1 MDFKE
6 EKKSVEQAMKKMVKQ
21 VGSEQTNLSRL
32 EIEDYDLEAKKA
44 LVLSAYQDIK
54 ERKRYAFWIFLMVLV
69 WLMSIVGIIITCG
82 MGLLT
87 ISDPVLLG
95 LIGATTVNVTT
106 FFVIVTK
113 YLFPS
118 NNIKNGDL

>member
-21 VGSEQTNLSRL
+21 VSAQETDLSRL
-32 EIEDYDLEAKKA
+32 EIEDYDLEAKRA
-44 LVLSAYQDIK
+44 VVLSAYQDIK

-69 WLMSIVGIIITCG
+69 WLMSIVGIIISCG
-82 MGLLT
+82 VGWLA
-87 ISDPVLLG
+87 ISDTVQLG

-118 NNIKNGDL
+118 NNIKS

>member
-21 VGSEQTNLSRL
+21 VSSEETDLSRQ
-32 EIEDYDLEAKKA
+32 EIEDYDLEAKRA

-69 WLMSIVGIIITCG
+69 WLISIVGIIITCG
-82 MGLLT
+82 MGLLN
-87 ISDPVLLG
+87 ISDPVQLG
-95 LIGATTVNVTT
+95 LVGATTVNVTT

-118 NNIKNGDL
+118 NNIKP

>member
-1 MDFKE
+1 
-6 EKKSVEQAMKKMVKQ
+6 MVKQ
-21 VGSEQTNLSRL
+21 VSSEETDLSRQ
-32 EIEDYDLEAKKA
+32 EIEDYDLEAKRA

-69 WLMSIVGIIITCG
+69 WLISIVGIIITCG
-82 MGLLT
+82 MGLLN
-87 ISDPVLLG
+87 ISDPVQLG
-95 LIGATTVNVTT
+95 LVGATTVNVTT

-118 NNIKNGDL
+118 NNIKP